1 MPRTIDQ
8 IKTDAGKSLEQLL
21 TEAFEAG
28 RVVGREESAAEFR
41 EFRNKLAHILD
52 AEPVQAGPIA
62 MEHQAGGRATPGSVK
77 PAILNLIIANPGL
90 SQDEIQQ
97 KTGFKPNSVRGTL
110 WTLSAQDKA
119 IHKVS
124 GYWYPGPEKEE
135 PAGTPS
141 QDAPTGSIRRKLFSD
156 E

>member
-1 MPRTIDQ
+1 MARTIDQ
-8 IKTDAGKSLEQLL
+8 IKASASASFDQLL
-21 TEAFEAG
+21 SEAFEAG
-28 RVVGREESAAEFR
+28 RVIGRGEAASEL
-41 EFRNKLAHILD
+41 RNKLADFLD
-52 AEPVQAGPIA
+52 VEPVAAGPII

-77 PAILNLIIANPGL
+77 PTILNLIIENPGL